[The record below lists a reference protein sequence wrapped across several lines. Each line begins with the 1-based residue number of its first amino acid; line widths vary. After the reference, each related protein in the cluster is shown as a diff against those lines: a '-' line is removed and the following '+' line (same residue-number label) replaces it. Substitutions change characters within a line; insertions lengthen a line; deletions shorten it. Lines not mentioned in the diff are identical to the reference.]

1 MGIVIRQ
8 SIKSSIFSYLGVLI
22 GYLNIL
28 WLFPKILDPDQIGLV
43 RTIQHVA
50 MILVPFA
57 QIGISQSIIK
67 FFPQFSKIDNGK
79 RELFSFFIFSTLFS
93 VFIVLLIFNLFRNEI
108 LFVFKDKA
116 AQFIDFFNLSLII
129 LFILS
134 VHGVLEAFCRSLLK
148 TVVPN
153 FLRNV
158 FLRLMTLAIIV
169 LYFLGI
175 FTFETLLLLIVIIN
189 GFNLVALIGYLIF
202 LREFKF
208 VFYFRLFDK
217 VTLKKIINY
226 CLFSLLGAS
235 GSIMILNIDSIMV
248 TSLLGLSANGIY
260 TTAFFIGVIIE
271 IPRRAISEITSPL
284 IASGFQ
290 NNDFESIKTIYKK
303 TSLNQ
308 LIIGLLLYVGIISNL
323 DNIFYLIPKSEIFE
337 AGKYVVVFI
346 GLGKLI
352 SMAAGTTG
360 EIIVLSKYY
369 RYNIIFLVIVA
380 FVTFYT
386 NYLLI
391 PIYGITGAAIGSA
404 ISLAFFNLIK
414 FLFILWRIKIQPF
427 TFNTL
432 KTIGIGIL
440 AFVISYLI
448 PQNSSEIIDIL
459 LRSFVIFVV
468 YSLLVLFLKVSP
480 DVNQLYSKILKLI
493 ANKS

>member
-1 MGIVIRQ
+1 
-8 SIKSSIFSYLGVLI
+8 
-22 GYLNIL
+22 
-28 WLFPKILDPDQIGLV
+28 
-43 RTIQHVA
+43 

-260 TTAFFIGVIIE
+260 TTAFFYW
-271 IPRRAISEITSPL
+271 S
-284 IASGFQ
+284 
-290 NNDFESIKTIYKK
+290 
-303 TSLNQ
+303 
-308 LIIGLLLYVGIISNL
+308 
-323 DNIFYLIPKSEIFE
+323 
-337 AGKYVVVFI
+337 
-346 GLGKLI
+346 
-352 SMAAGTTG
+352 
-360 EIIVLSKYY
+360 YY
-369 RYNIIFLVIVA
+369 
-380 FVTFYT
+380 
-386 NYLLI
+386 
-391 PIYGITGAAIGSA
+391 
-404 ISLAFFNLIK
+404 
-414 FLFILWRIKIQPF
+414 
-427 TFNTL
+427 
-432 KTIGIGIL
+432 
-440 AFVISYLI
+440 
-448 PQNSSEIIDIL
+448 
-459 LRSFVIFVV
+459 
-468 YSLLVLFLKVSP
+468 
-480 DVNQLYSKILKLI
+480 
-493 ANKS
+493 